1 MTIRHLSP
9 FLLLASLA
17 ACDGQ
22 NAAEEPKL
30 PVARLPAQTCNQA
43 QAGLEKLKE
52 SGGLTYTGQGEAT
65 LDEEAWMRL
74 DERAREELVQLVAY
88 DAACKA
94 AVPPAEQ
101 SATVRNEAGR
111 VLSQRVV
118 ETSATLPG
126 AVGGE

>member
-1 MTIRHLSP
+1 MKIRSFSP
-9 FLLLASLA
+9 LLLLAALA

-30 PVARLPAQTCNQA
+30 PVARLPAQTCNLA

-52 SGGLTYTGQGEAT
+52 SGGLTYTGEGEAT
-65 LDEEAWMRL
+65 LEEEAWMRL
-74 DERAREELVQLVAY
+74 DERAREQLVQLVAY

-101 SATVRNEAGR
+101 SAIVRNEAGR

-118 ETSATLPG
+118 DTSADLSG
-126 AVGGE
+126 LVGE

>member
-1 MTIRHLSP
+1 MKIKHLSP
-9 FLLLASLA
+9 LLMLASLA
-17 ACDGQ
+17 ACEGQ
-22 NAAEEPKL
+22 YSAEEPKL
-30 PVARLPAQTCNQA
+30 AVARLPEQVCNQA
-43 QAGLEKLKE
+43 QGELEKLKE

-74 DERAREELVQLVAY
+74 DERSRDQLVQLVAY

-118 ETSATLPG
+118 ETSANLSG
-126 AVGGE
+126 LVQE

>member
-1 MTIRHLSP
+1 MKIRHLSAL
-9 FLLLASLA
+9 FLLASLG

-22 NAAEEPKL
+22 TAAEEPEL

-43 QAGLEKLKE
+43 RDGLEKLKE
-52 SGGLTYTGQGEAT
+52 SGGLTYNGQGEAT

-74 DERAREELVQLVAY
+74 DQRARDQLVQLVAY

-101 SATVRNEAGR
+101 SATVRNESGR

-118 ETSATLPG
+118 ETSADLSG
-126 AVGGE
+126 LVRE

>member
-1 MTIRHLSP
+1 MKIRHFSP
-9 FLLLASLA
+9 FLLLASLG

-22 NAAEEPKL
+22 DQAAEPKL

-43 QAGLEKLKE
+43 RDGLEKLKE

-74 DERAREELVQLVAY
+74 DEGAREQLVQLVAY

-94 AVPPAEQ
+94 PVPPAEQ

-118 ETSATLPG
+118 ETSADLSG
-126 AVGGE
+126 LVSE

>member
-1 MTIRHLSP
+1 MKIRHFSP
-9 FLLLASLA
+9 LLLLALLA

-22 NAAEEPKL
+22 NAVEEPKL

-52 SGGLTYTGQGEAT
+52 SGGLTYNGQGEAT
-65 LDEEAWMRL
+65 LDEESWMRL
-74 DERAREELVQLVAY
+74 DERAREQLVELVAY

-118 ETSATLPG
+118 ETSADLSG
-126 AVGGE
+126 LIKE

>member
-1 MTIRHLSP
+1 MKKRHLSP

-17 ACDGQ
+17 ACGGQ
-22 NAAEEPKL
+22 NAAEEPNL

-43 QAGLEKLKE
+43 KSGLEKLKE
-52 SGGLTYTGQGEAT
+52 SGGLTYTGGGEAT
-65 LDEEAWMRL
+65 MDEEAWMRL
-74 DERAREELVQLVAY
+74 DEGAREQLVQLVAY
-88 DAACKA
+88 DTACKA

-126 AVGGE
+126 AVGD

>member
-1 MTIRHLSP
+1 MTIRHLSSL
-9 FLLLASLA
+9 LLLAALT

-43 QAGLEKLKE
+43 RDGLEKLKE

-74 DERAREELVQLVAY
+74 DEGGREQLVQLVAY

-94 AVPPAEQ
+94 PVPPAEQ
-101 SATVRNEAGR
+101 NATVRSEAGR

-118 ETSATLPG
+118 ETSADLSG
-126 AVGGE
+126 LVGE

>member
-1 MTIRHLSP
+1 MTFRRYSP
-9 FLLLASLA
+9 LLLLASLA

-22 NAAEEPKL
+22 NAMEEPKL

-43 QAGLEKLKE
+43 QVGLEKLKG
-52 SGGLTYTGQGEAT
+52 SGGLTYDGQGEAT

-74 DERAREELVQLVAY
+74 DERAREQLVQLVAY

-94 AVPPAEQ
+94 KVPPAEQ
-101 SATVRNEAGR
+101 SATVRNEVGR

-118 ETSATLPG
+118 ETSANLPG
-126 AVGGE
+126 LIGE

>member
-1 MTIRHLSP
+1 MTFRHYSP
-9 FLLLASLA
+9 LLLLAALA
-17 ACDGQ
+17 ACDSQ
-22 NAAEEPKL
+22 SALEEPKL

-43 QAGLEKLKE
+43 QAGLEKLKQ
-52 SGGLTYTGQGEAT
+52 SGGLTYNGQGEAT

-74 DERAREELVQLVAY
+74 DERAREQLMQLVAY

-118 ETSATLPG
+118 ETSANLPG
-126 AVGGE
+126 LIGE

>member
-1 MTIRHLSP
+1 MKIKQLSP
-9 FLLLASLA
+9 LLLLATLA

-22 NAAEEPKL
+22 HAAEEPKL

-43 QAGLEKLKE
+43 RDGLEKLKE
-52 SGGLTYTGQGEAT
+52 SGGLTYNGGGEAT
-65 LDEEAWMRL
+65 LEEEAWMRL
-74 DERAREELVQLVAY
+74 DERAREQLVQLVAY

-94 AVPPAEQ
+94 PVPPAEQ

-118 ETSATLPG
+118 ETSADLSG
-126 AVGGE
+126 LAQE

>member
-1 MTIRHLSP
+1 MKIKHLFP
-9 FLLLASLA
+9 LLLVASLGG
-17 ACDGQ
+17 CDGQ

-30 PVARLPAQTCNQA
+30 PVARLPAQTCSQA
-43 QAGLEKLKE
+43 QDGLEKLKE
-52 SGGLTYTGQGEAT
+52 SGGLTFNGQGEAT
-65 LDEEAWMRL
+65 LEEEAWMRL
-74 DERAREELVQLVAY
+74 DERARDQLVQLVAY

-118 ETSATLPG
+118 ETSANLPG
-126 AVGGE
+126 LVGE